1 MSYHAYDHDK
11 LEAADTMRIERTI
24 YFESENADISALT
37 ALTVEQLQAMR
48 EESAAA
54 ERAIFESLQQQ
65 AAAWEQQAGKTLEL
79 NKAIEYART
88 PAAQHTENKWQEEEY
103 RHIRSNAVY
112 QMSYRISEN
121 TRYDKAAQKSIPY
134 SYTLSWSVLTNAPA
148 QTDRYT

>member
-54 ERAIFESLQQQ
+54 ERAIFESLQQ
-65 AAAWEQQAGKTLEL
+65 
-79 NKAIEYART
+79 
-88 PAAQHTENKWQEEEY
+88 
-103 RHIRSNAVY
+103 
-112 QMSYRISEN
+112 
-121 TRYDKAAQKSIPY
+121 
-134 SYTLSWSVLTNAPA
+134 
-148 QTDRYT
+148 